1 MNYTLEQ
8 IWVSKAIIIIISLKC
23 ETIFPGFY
31 LLKCFLL
38 EVEAASRKKIPSQA
52 LISAR
57 NTTIATS
64 NS

>member
-8 IWVSKAIIIIISLKC
+8 IWVSKTIIIISLKYK
-23 ETIFPGFY
+23 TIFPGLD
-31 LLKCFLL
+31 LLKRFLF
-38 EVEAASRKKIPSQA
+38 EVEAASRKKIPSQV

-57 NTTIATS
+57 NATIAVF